1 MGMAIMITGGAR
13 SGKSGFAEAYAS
25 RIAQRGI
32 YIATSQPFDDEME
45 ARVLLHRKDRE
56 SSGFAWE
63 TIEEPLLLT
72 ERLNA
77 LAEQSGLAEGVAGTM
92 IRTTDN
98 DSQNSMPNSGKQDTV
113 ILVDCLTLWL
123 TNRMLKLEEEAGGEW
138 NAASDRELERLT
150 DELVQAAAACTVPLL
165 LVTNEVGSGIVPA
178 YPLGRRY
185 RDAAGRLNR
194 KLAEVCQRVFLVTA
208 GIPVDMKALAFR
220 WEEL

>member
-1 MGMAIMITGGAR
+1 MAIMITGGAR

-45 ARVLLHRKDRE
+45 ARILLHRKDRE
-56 SSGFAWE
+56 RSGFAWE
-63 TIEEPLLLT
+63 TLEEPLQLT
-72 ERLNA
+72 ERLGA
-77 LAEQSGLAEGVAGTM
+77 LGGNRDA
-92 IRTTDN
+92 
-98 DSQNSMPNSGKQDTV
+98 V

-123 TNRMLKLEEEAGGEW
+123 TNWMLKLDADAGGEW
-138 NAASDRELERLT
+138 SAASDLELERLT

-165 LVTNEVGSGIVPA
+165 LVTNELGSGIVPA

-194 KLAEVCQRVFLVTA
+194 KLADACERVFLVTA
-208 GIPVDMKALAFR
+208 GIPVDLKALAFR